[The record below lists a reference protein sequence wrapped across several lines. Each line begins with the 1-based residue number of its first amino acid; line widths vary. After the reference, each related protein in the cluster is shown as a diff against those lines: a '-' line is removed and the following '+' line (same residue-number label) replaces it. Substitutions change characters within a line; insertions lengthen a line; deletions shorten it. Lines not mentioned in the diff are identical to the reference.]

1 MTKRTVYI
9 MVISFLLFNCKT
21 QNETLNKRVME
32 INKNYMFCLCMGEL
46 NIRYENKPKVL
57 DGSSEVYFINDSLKI
72 DIDKGQLFVKNY
84 LDSINQN
91 NIYRS
96 YNNNSLIITKCL
108 DFYNSKKLKKFLTK
122 EIDESK

>member
-1 MTKRTVYI
+1 
-9 MVISFLLFNCKT
+9 
-21 QNETLNKRVME
+21 
-32 INKNYMFCLCMGEL
+32 MGEL

>member
-84 LDSINQN
+84 LDSIDQN

-122 EIDESK
+122 EIEESK